1 MEPSKTSGKQANP
14 KISSSTK
21 MENSALSL
29 SEHLLRQIGAIR
41 MSQSWR
47 GSVTIRQAANG
58 GYTVLLHQQFCSE
71 LQVMRV
77 LEFLTGACIET
88 GKTAYS
94 RARFEIDLHWL
105 EDVYH

>member
-21 MENSALSL
+21 MGNSAVSL

-47 GSVTIRQAANG
+47 GSVTIWQAVNVV
-58 GYTVLLHQQFCSE
+58 YTALLH
-71 LQVMRV
+71 
-77 LEFLTGACIET
+77 
-88 GKTAYS
+88 
-94 RARFEIDLHWL
+94 LHSKDFRRIL
-105 EDVYH
+105 ASLYEGLSIRPSIRLYVRRSVRNV